1 MHSSEEGIG
10 MPGKMTNREFYH
22 GTPERD
28 AKTKV
33 RGYVGMNNVR
43 LVTIE
48 YDGEYVDTVKERYY
62 GVWLDLPCEREEAYW
77 PHDEEAIPYRPLP
90 FLTSSTTSAGANSSH
105 ISTPRADAIGYVPN
119 DELDTIA
126 RGVYV
131 SLPKELHCMSNPIH
145 DGIRKRLN
153 ESRSG

>member
-1 MHSSEEGIG
+1 

-48 YDGEYVDTVKERYY
+48 YDGEYVDTGKER
-62 GVWLDLPCEREEAYW
+62 
-77 PHDEEAIPYRPLP
+77 
-90 FLTSSTTSAGANSSH
+90 
-105 ISTPRADAIGYVPN
+105 
-119 DELDTIA
+119 
-126 RGVYV
+126 
-131 SLPKELHCMSNPIH
+131 
-145 DGIRKRLN
+145 
-153 ESRSG
+153 

>member
-1 MHSSEEGIG
+1 

-22 GTPERD
+22 GAPERD

-62 GVWLDLPCEREEAYW
+62 GVWLDLPCERKEAY
-77 PHDEEAIPYRPLP
+77 
-90 FLTSSTTSAGANSSH
+90 
-105 ISTPRADAIGYVPN
+105 
-119 DELDTIA
+119 
-126 RGVYV
+126 
-131 SLPKELHCMSNPIH
+131 
-145 DGIRKRLN
+145 
-153 ESRSG
+153 

>member
-1 MHSSEEGIG
+1 

-48 YDGEYVDTVKERYY
+48 LLRSV
-62 GVWLDLPCEREEAYW
+62 A
-77 PHDEEAIPYRPLP
+77 RPSL
-90 FLTSSTTSAGANSSH
+90 
-105 ISTPRADAIGYVPN
+105 R
-119 DELDTIA
+119 A
-126 RGVYV
+126 RGGLLTARRG
-131 SLPKELHCMSNPIH
+131 SDTLPAPPLSYLIDNICRCEQLPYFHSK
-145 DGIRKRLN
+145 G
-153 ESRSG
+153 

>member
-10 MPGKMTNREFYH
+10 MPEKMTNREFYH

-62 GVWLDLPCEREEAYW
+62 GVWLDLPCEREEAY
-77 PHDEEAIPYRPLP
+77 
-90 FLTSSTTSAGANSSH
+90 
-105 ISTPRADAIGYVPN
+105 
-119 DELDTIA
+119 
-126 RGVYV
+126 
-131 SLPKELHCMSNPIH
+131 
-145 DGIRKRLN
+145 
-153 ESRSG
+153 

>member
-1 MHSSEEGIG
+1 
-10 MPGKMTNREFYH
+10 MPGKMTKREFYH

-62 GVWLDLPCEREEAYW
+62 GVWLDLPCGREGAY
-77 PHDEEAIPYRPLP
+77 
-90 FLTSSTTSAGANSSH
+90 
-105 ISTPRADAIGYVPN
+105 
-119 DELDTIA
+119 
-126 RGVYV
+126 
-131 SLPKELHCMSNPIH
+131 
-145 DGIRKRLN
+145 
-153 ESRSG
+153 

>member
-1 MHSSEEGIG
+1 

-48 YDGEYVDTVKERYY
+48 YDGEYVDTGEGALLRSVARPSLRARGGLLTARRGKRYPT
-62 GVWLDLPCEREEAYW
+62 GPS
-77 PHDEEAIPYRPLP
+77 P
-90 FLTSSTTSAGANSSH
+90 FLPSSTTSAGANSP
-105 ISTPRADAIGYVPN
+105 IFPPRADAIGYVPN
-119 DELDTIA
+119 
-126 RGVYV
+126 G
-131 SLPKELHCMSNPIH
+131 
-145 DGIRKRLN
+145 
-153 ESRSG
+153 